1 MGLSIAVAG
10 GIICITVLAVFSIV
24 FSLSGQVYEINSS
37 RTKAADIQ
45 NTIFQ
50 TNMTVD
56 EITAETG
63 SKFVNFTLT
72 NTGNEKLWNY
82 EKFDVVI
89 NYTANILGSPTQ
101 KTERFT
107 FSSSS
112 DDISIDN
119 ISTLKKTC
127 STCTISHGVAGS
139 NKILIVGVSVGDTTA
154 VSSVTYSGQSLTN
167 IRSDQVSSDNR
178 RSELWYLVNPPSG
191 TADVVVTVGAV
202 ESVIIAAMS
211 FNDVHQSSPI
221 NTHNGNFDATATT
234 HPSVSLTTT
243 VADALIVDVV
253 ATKDGPMTPDTSQT
267 ERWELVQANVVGSG
281 STKQTT
287 TAGAYTMSW
296 TNNGG
301 LDQWAMSAVALR
313 PSDPLCGPSGSFQT
327 NGWTI
332 KSISAD
338 YVDPNIINTNEEA
351 SICAKLAYPVY
362 TNGFVQVTISTDS
375 GYAKTNSTTA
385 S

>member
-10 GIICITVLAVFSIV
+10 GIICITVLAAFSIV

-37 RTKAADIQ
+37 RTKAVDIQ

-56 EITAETG
+56 EITAEAG
-63 SKFVNFTLT
+63 SQFVNFTLT

-82 EKFDVVI
+82 DKFDVVI
-89 NYTANILGSPTQ
+89 NYTANVLGSPTQ
-101 KTERFT
+101 RTEHFT

-112 DDISIDN
+112 DDITVDN
-119 ISTLKKTC
+119 ISTLKQTC
-127 STCTISHGVAGS
+127 STCTISHGVAGT

-154 VSSVTYSGQSLTN
+154 VSSITYSGQSLTK
-167 IRSDQVSSDNR
+167 IRSDQVSGDNR
-178 RSELWYLVNPPSG
+178 RSEIWYLVNPPSG
-191 TADVVVTVGAV
+191 TADVVVTVDAV
-202 ESVIIAAMS
+202 ESVIIAVIS
-211 FNDVHQSSPI
+211 LNDVHQSSPI
-221 NTHNGNFDATATT
+221 DTHNGNFDASATT
-234 HPSVSLTTT
+234 HPSVSMTTT
-243 VADALIVDVV
+243 VGDAMIIDVV
-253 ATKDGPMTPDTSQT
+253 ATKNGPMTPDASQT
-267 ERWELVQANVVGSG
+267 ERWDLVVGQTVGSG

-287 TAGAYTMSW
+287 TAGAHTMSW

-301 LDQWAMSAVALR
+301 LDQWAMSTVALR

-332 KSISAD
+332 KSISSN
-338 YVDPNIINTNEEA
+338 YVDPDIINTNEEA

-362 TNGFVQVTISTDS
+362 TNGFVQVTVSTDS